1 MASAKNSCS
10 RYCTLMVL
18 ESEIELSLRILLD
31 ARLAHGFNSA

>member
-1 MASAKNSCS
+1 
-10 RYCTLMVL
+10 MVL